1 MDRREL
7 VISNKECNSFCLFTQ
22 IYQKN
27 QLSKLFSLKRAEKI
41 NKFRGIDL
49 LKWSSRSLDINN
61 FVFQH
66 FDFDNVINC

>member
-27 QLSKLFSLKRAEKI
+27 QFSKLFSLKRAEKI

>member
-66 FDFDNVINC
+66 FDFENVINC

>member
-27 QLSKLFSLKRAEKI
+27 QLSKLFSLKRGEII